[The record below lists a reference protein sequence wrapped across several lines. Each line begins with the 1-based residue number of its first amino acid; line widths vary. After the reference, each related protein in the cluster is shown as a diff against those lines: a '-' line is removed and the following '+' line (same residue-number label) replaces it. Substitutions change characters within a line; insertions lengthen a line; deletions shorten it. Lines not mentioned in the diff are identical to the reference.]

1 MRKKTLFIITLLTSA
16 LFISCSSGNKS
27 TEIKEQPA
35 DSTIV
40 GTDSWKEAQ
49 IRRFKKDSIIILN
62 YDYKEIA
69 KEDIPA
75 MRASI
80 KQLVEAI
87 NGGLEEYSQAE
98 FYKNDRRVSIPL
110 EFFKKE
116 AQKVLDKAGPLY
128 RKQFTKIMDKKLWE
142 ENITVE
148 VSGKGNT
155 ILWFTAGRFAN
166 NKRIKEF
173 QEAISSEV
181 RTFGFKRTCYKWI
194 KHDEEYT
201 YYDL

>member
-1 MRKKTLFIITLLTSA
+1 
-16 LFISCSSGNKS
+16 
-27 TEIKEQPA
+27 
-35 DSTIV
+35 
-40 GTDSWKEAQ
+40 
-49 IRRFKKDSIIILN
+49 
-62 YDYKEIA
+62 
-69 KEDIPA
+69 
-75 MRASI
+75 
-80 KQLVEAI
+80 
-87 NGGLEEYSQAE
+87 
-98 FYKNDRRVSIPL
+98 
-110 EFFKKE
+110 
-116 AQKVLDKAGPLY
+116 
-128 RKQFTKIMDKKLWE
+128 MDNKLWE
-142 ENITVE
+142 ENIAVE